1 MGPKRDWKDA
11 RAKVDAEG
19 ECRICKIQRGL
30 QAAHVSRRSFDA
42 PKKPGNKTLWVNPDS
57 IIPLCPRCHTAYD
70 HHELSILGHLTHA
83 EQVKALEDMN
93 TIEAVRRRTDPL
105 DYTRTMEDAR
115 RQNLLE
121 AA

>member
-1 MGPKRDWKDA
+1 MLGPKRDWKDA
-11 RAKVDAEG
+11 VAKVESEG
-19 ECRICKIQRGL
+19 RCRVCHIERGL
-30 QAAHVSRRSFDA
+30 QCAHVTRRSFDS
-42 PKKPGNKTLWVNPDS
+42 PKPGRKTLWVNPDS
-57 IIPLCPRCHTAYD
+57 IVPLCQVCHSEYD
-70 HHELSILGHLTHA
+70 RHELSILAHLTHA

-105 DYTRTMEDAR
+105 DYTRTMEEAR